1 MLNHITAREELPSPN
16 SFLKVEALRSTL
28 PSGPQSVDEV
38 VTCEK
43 SRGSVSPRSSFAAQM
58 GEDGREM
65 PMGRKG
71 ERVTAAKKAAL
82 LTPACLAT
90 FLGRTDQI
98 LNFKFNGEPN
108 PTPKQVA
115 F

>member
-1 MLNHITAREELPSPN
+1 MLICLSIKINSRRLLKFPFYFLLELEP
-16 SFLKVEALRSTL
+16 LRSTVL
-28 PSGPQSVDEV
+28 SGPQSADEV

-43 SRGSVSPRSSFAAQM
+43 SRASVSPRSSFAAQM

-71 ERVTAAKKAAL
+71 ERVAAAKKSC
-82 LTPACLAT
+82 TPACLAT

-98 LNFKFNGEPN
+98 LNI
-108 PTPKQVA
+108 
-115 F
+115 

>member
-1 MLNHITAREELPSPN
+1 MLGSLILFLELEP
-16 SFLKVEALRSTL
+16 LRSTVL
-28 PSGPQSVDEV
+28 SVPQSADEV

-43 SRGSVSPRSSFAAQM
+43 SRASVSPRSSFAAQM

-65 PMGRKG
+65 PMGRKE
-71 ERVTAAKKAAL
+71 ERVAAAKKSC
-82 LTPACLAT
+82 TPACLAT

-108 PTPKQVA
+108 PTPKTKQVV